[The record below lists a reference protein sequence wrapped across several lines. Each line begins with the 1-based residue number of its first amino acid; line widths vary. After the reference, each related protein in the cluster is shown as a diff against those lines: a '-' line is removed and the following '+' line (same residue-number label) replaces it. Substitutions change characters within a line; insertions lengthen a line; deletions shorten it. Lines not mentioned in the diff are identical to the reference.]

1 MLETGAFRST
11 RIEIPRRFYAPE
23 LDSLRFVAFLGVFTF
38 HARQYLQAALP
49 TALGSMIATIGG
61 AGAFGVDLFFVLS
74 AYLITEL
81 LLREKELTDELNV
94 PAFYLR
100 RILRIWPLYFFF
112 LAIAFFLCFA
122 DPAQHFDWKY
132 LTGYGLLSG
141 NWMIILFGIPAS
153 VANPLWSISME
164 EQFYLCWPPLV
175 GRLSMKGIGIAAA
188 IMLVAANLI
197 RMLLYVF
204 IHPQNESIWFNT
216 FTHLDPLALG
226 VLLAVLLRTK
236 RLSLNGRGR
245 ALVFGVSFVALL
257 AVSRYAELNWNSAP
271 LSTLGLFGYP
281 AVALSCFGIVAAT
294 LGVSTRFVRSDAL
307 TYLGK
312 ISYGLYV
319 YHLLGFWMAERLFRQ
334 LRGFHIVLYP
344 IAALCFTIVLGSI
357 SYRFLES
364 PFLRLK
370 KRFTYVP
377 SRPL

>member
-1 MLETGAFRST
+1 
-11 RIEIPRRFYAPE
+11 
-23 LDSLRFVAFLGVFTF
+23 
-38 HARQYLQAALP
+38 
-49 TALGSMIATIGG
+49 
-61 AGAFGVDLFFVLS
+61 
-74 AYLITEL
+74 
-81 LLREKELTDELNV
+81 
-94 PAFYLR
+94 
-100 RILRIWPLYFFF
+100 
-112 LAIAFFLCFA
+112 
-122 DPAQHFDWKY
+122 
-132 LTGYGLLSG
+132 
-141 NWMIILFGIPAS
+141 
-153 VANPLWSISME
+153 
-164 EQFYLCWPPLV
+164 LV